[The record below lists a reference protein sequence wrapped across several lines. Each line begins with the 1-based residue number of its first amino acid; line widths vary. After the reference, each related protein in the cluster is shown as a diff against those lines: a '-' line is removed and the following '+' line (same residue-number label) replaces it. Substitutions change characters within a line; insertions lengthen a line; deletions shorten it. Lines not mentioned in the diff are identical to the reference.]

1 MDIFHVKGWRGLV
14 QINIKIFRKKLK
26 ILIINLLILATTTN
40 LYNKNNKKKLEIS
53 ADGLKIQTITP
64 VSFYLLL
71 VQHLL
76 TRTLIF
82 FV

>member
-1 MDIFHVKGWRGLV
+1 MKGWRGLV